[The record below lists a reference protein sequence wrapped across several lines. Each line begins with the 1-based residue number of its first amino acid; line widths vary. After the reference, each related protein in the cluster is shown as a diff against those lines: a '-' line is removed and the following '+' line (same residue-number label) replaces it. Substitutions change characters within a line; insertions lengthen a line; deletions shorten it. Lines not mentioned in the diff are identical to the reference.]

1 MTLTVELVGLE
12 VFGRH
17 GVDDDEREQGQT
29 FLYDVALGVR
39 PPASDRLED
48 TVDYRAVAAC
58 VREVSGSREY
68 RLIEALASAVADELA
83 ARFSVESIR
92 VRVRKPGIS
101 PAGLSVEYSAAT
113 AERGT

>member
-1 MTLTVELVGLE
+1 MTLMVELIGLE

-17 GVDDDEREQGQT
+17 GVDDDERQQGRT
-29 FLYDVALGVR
+29 FLYDIALGVR

-58 VREVSGSREY
+58 VQEVSDAREY

-83 ARFSVESIR
+83 ARFPVESVR